1 MKRGPLL
8 VVSGFSGAGKG
19 TVLSKVLEKRT
30 DLYYSVSFTTRAPR
44 TGEQDGV
51 NYHFVTR
58 EAFQERIDRGE
69 FLEYAEYVGNFY
81 GTSMAV
87 IREKLYQG
95 VDVILEIESQ
105 GAAKVRQKMPEAV
118 SLFLVPPS
126 FEELSRRLHGRGT
139 DSEEVIQRRLATA
152 RKEAKELEHYDYIV
166 INDGSSDSTAKIC
179 RKNGYELVDLPVNLG
194 LAGAFQTGLKY
205 AYRNGYDYAI
215 QFDADGQHR
224 PEFIGPMLDKIQEG
238 YDIVIGS
245 RFVTEKKPHSLRM
258 LGSNLISM
266 AMKLTTGR
274 RVKDP
279 TSGMRMFNKKMI
291 AEFALNMNYGPEPD
305 TVSYLLKQG
314 ATIAEVQVE
323 MDERIAGE
331 SYLNLTKS
339 MMYMLRMLLS
349 ILLIQNFR
357 KRREVKVS

>member
-1 MKRGPLL
+1 MKCL
-8 VVSGFSGAGKG
+8 VIIPAYNEEENIVRVVENLKN
-19 TVLSKVLEKRT
+19 
-30 DLYYSVSFTTRAPR
+30 
-44 TGEQDGV
+44 
-51 NYHFVTR
+51 NYP
-58 EAFQERIDRGE
+58 
-69 FLEYAEYVGNFY
+69 
-81 GTSMAV
+81 M
-87 IREKLYQG
+87 
-95 VDVILEIESQ
+95 
-105 GAAKVRQKMPEAV
+105 
-118 SLFLVPPS
+118 
-126 FEELSRRLHGRGT
+126 
-139 DSEEVIQRRLATA
+139 
-152 RKEAKELEHYDYIV
+152 YDYIV

-245 RFVTEKKPHSLRM
+245 RFVIEKKPHSLRM
-258 LGSNLISM
+258 LGSNLIST

-331 SYLNLTKS
+331 SYLNLTRS